1 MRRLVILGAGG
12 YGRTV
17 ADIARQSGRYEEI
30 LFLDDHS
37 DRAAGRCEEYRRF
50 AETEDSVIT
59 ELYPAFG
66 NNAARLKWI
75 RRWTDSGLRVPVLIH
90 PSAYVSPEAEIEAG
104 TVVFPKAVINTGCRI
119 GAGCILNCGAIVD
132 HDCILEDGC
141 HICLGAIIKGENRI
155 PEGTKIE
162 AGEMVER
169 GAYPL

>member
-30 LFLDDHS
+30 LFLHDHS

-75 RRWTDSGLRVPVLIH
+75 RRWTDSGRRVPVLIH

-104 TVVFPKAVINTGCRI
+104 TVVLPKAVINTGCRI

-162 AGEMVER
+162 AGEVVER